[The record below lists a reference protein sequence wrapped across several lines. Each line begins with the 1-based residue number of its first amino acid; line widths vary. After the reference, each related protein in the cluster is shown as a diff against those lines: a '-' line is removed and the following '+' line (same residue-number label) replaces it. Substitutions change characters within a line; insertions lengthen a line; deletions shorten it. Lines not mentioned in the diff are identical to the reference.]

1 MSSDSPESEFPWSLS
16 SFSADEEDRQ
26 SPAEKQGDDRLENAS
41 ANGDD
46 QLSALG
52 SYLKKLQKS
61 RLLTPEEEQSLARRI
76 QAGDESARQ
85 AMIQSNLRLV
95 VSIAKRYIGRGLLLE
110 DLIEEGNLG
119 LMKAVSKFDP
129 EKGFRFSTYSS
140 WWIRQSIERAIINQ
154 GHTIRLP
161 VHMMEK
167 VNSYLN
173 TMERMV
179 SEGQNPDMEEVA
191 RKNKLKLRDV
201 HEIQALLKNTVSLD
215 TPIGD
220 REDSTL
226 RDIIVDGSSIS
237 PIVSI
242 EAREERTLLMESL
255 SILKDK
261 ERRVLRLRFGLQET
275 GSEDGMTLEAIG
287 QMLGVTRE
295 RVRQI
300 EGSALAKMR
309 AYMEDPREFRKKHRW
324 RETHDMDFNRW
335 VRQIPDFPKKGIL
348 FYDLMPLF
356 GEPSA
361 FHALIDAMAAT
372 YRDQGISKVVGIEA
386 RGFIL
391 AAPIADRLKAGFV
404 PIRKKGKLPGDVHE
418 VSYSLEY
425 GTDTMAIHR
434 GAIRS
439 GERVLLVDDLLATG
453 GTARA
458 ALDLIRKDG
467 GQIAGAQFVAEL
479 IGLGGRERL
488 GQEAVRSILTYEV

>member
-1 MSSDSPESEFPWSLS
+1 MSGGTSDSEFPWTVSPEEEVLH
-16 SFSADEEDRQ
+16 SFLGRQGEDR
-26 SPAEKQGDDRLENAS
+26 PDRGE
-41 ANGDD
+41 D

-52 SYLKKLQKS
+52 SYLKKLQQS
-61 RLLTPEEEQSLARRI
+61 HLLTAEEEQDLARRI
-76 QAGDESARQ
+76 QKGDESARQ
-85 AMIQSNLRLV
+85 SMIQSNLRLV

-173 TMERMV
+173 TIERMV
-179 SEGQNPDMEEVA
+179 SEGLVPDPEEIA
-191 RKNKLKLRDV
+191 RKNKLKLRDI
-201 HEIQALLKNTVSLD
+201 HEIQTLLKNTISLD

-220 REDSTL
+220 REESTL
-226 RDIIVDGSSIS
+226 RDIIVDVASIS
-237 PIVSI
+237 PIVTI
-242 EAREERTLLMESL
+242 EAREERALLMESL

-261 ERRVLRLRFGLQET
+261 ERHVLDMRFGLMGS

-287 QMLGVTRE
+287 QRLGVTRE

-309 AYMEDPREFRKKHRW
+309 AYMEDPSEFRKKHKWKER
-324 RETHDMDFNRW
+324 HDMDFSRW

-361 FHALIDAMAAT
+361 FHALIDIMVES
-372 YRDQGISKVVGIEA
+372 YLEQGISKVVGIEA

-404 PIRKKGKLPGDVHE
+404 PIRKKGKLPGEVHE
-418 VSYSLEY
+418 ISYSLEY
-425 GTDTMAIHR
+425 GSDAMVIQR
-434 GAIRS
+434 GAIHP

-467 GQIAGAQFVAEL
+467 GHVTGALFVAEL

-488 GQEAVRSILTYEV
+488 GQESVRSILSYEV

>member
-1 MSSDSPESEFPWSLS
+1 MNNDSPDSEFPWQLS
-16 SFSADEEDRQ
+16 PSSPEDEDLQSFAD
-26 SPAEKQGDDRLENAS
+26 KQGDERSS

-52 SYLKKLQKS
+52 AYLKKLQKS
-61 RLLTPEEEQSLARRI
+61 HLLTAEEEQSIARRI
-76 QAGDESARQ
+76 QKGDESARQ
-85 AMIQSNLRLV
+85 MMIQSNLRLV

-173 TMERMV
+173 TMERMISDGEFPV
-179 SEGQNPDMEEVA
+179 QEEIA
-191 RKNKLKLRDV
+191 RKNKLKLKDI

-226 RDIIVDGSSIS
+226 KDIIVDSTNIS
-237 PIVSI
+237 PIVLI
-242 EAREERTLLMESL
+242 EAREERHLLMESL
-255 SILKDK
+255 SILKEK
-261 ERRVLRLRFGLQET
+261 ERRVLDMRFGLEGE

-287 QMLGVTRE
+287 QKLGVTRE

-309 AYMEDPREFRKKHRW
+309 AYMEDPSEFRKKHKW
-324 RETHDMDFNRW
+324 RETHSMDFNRW
-335 VRQIPDFPKKGIL
+335 VRQISDFPKKGIL

-361 FHALIDAMAAT
+361 FHALIDAMVES
-372 YRDQGISKVVGIEA
+372 YREMGISKVVGIEA

-391 AAPIADRLKAGFV
+391 GAPIADRLKAGFV
-404 PIRKKGKLPGDVHE
+404 PIRKKGKLPGEVHE

-434 GAIRS
+434 GAILP

-458 ALDLIRKDG
+458 AVDLIRKDG
-467 GQIAGAQFVAEL
+467 GQLAGTQFVAEL

-488 GQEAVRSILTYEV
+488 GQESVRSILTYEV

>member
-1 MSSDSPESEFPWSLS
+1 MSGSTPDSEFPWPVSP
-16 SFSADEEDRQ
+16 DEEDFQSFLGRQ
-26 SPAEKQGDDRLENAS
+26 GEGHPERGE
-41 ANGDD
+41 D
-46 QLSALG
+46 QLSSLG

-61 RLLTPEEEQSLARRI
+61 HLLTSEEEQDLARRI
-76 QAGDESARQ
+76 QKGDESARQ
-85 AMIQSNLRLV
+85 SMIQSNLRLV

-129 EKGFRFSTYSS
+129 EKGFRFSTYAS

-173 TMERMV
+173 TIERMV
-179 SEGQNPDMEEVA
+179 SEGLAPDPEEIA
-191 RKNKLKLRDV
+191 RKNKLKLRDI
-201 HEIQALLKNTVSLD
+201 HEIQSLLKNVISLD

-220 REDSTL
+220 REESTL
-226 RDIIVDGSSIS
+226 GDIIVDGSCIS

-261 ERRVLRLRFGLQET
+261 ERSVLDMRFGLQGG

-287 QMLGVTRE
+287 NTLGVTRE

-309 AYMEDPREFRKKHRW
+309 AYMEDPSEFRKKYKW
-324 RETHDMDFNRW
+324 REKHGMDFNRW

-361 FHALIDAMAAT
+361 FHALIDAMVES
-372 YRDQGISKVVGIEA
+372 YREQGISKVVGIEA

-404 PIRKKGKLPGDVHE
+404 AIRKKGKLPGDVHE

-425 GTDTMAIHR
+425 GSDTMAIHR
-434 GAIRS
+434 GAIHP
-439 GERVLLVDDLLATG
+439 GEKVLLVDDLLATG

-467 GQIAGAQFVAEL
+467 GHVTGTQFVAEL

-488 GQEAVRSILTYEV
+488 GQESVRSILSYEV